1 MDGTTASPDAG
12 KKERL
17 LHLWRERARNKN
29 GFYDDHKT
37 QLRRRKAE
45 REASL
50 SPKDRE
56 NLQKKREQSKCN
68 MRLLRAARAELPR
81 KVASVTGGTGQPPGK
96 KNRRS
101 GSKPR
106 LRNTEEPPISKA
118 VKDLVTKLGTGHLV
132 AVGYLAKWGKTV
144 TAAYTA
150 SMPRGLSGRD
160 LQVLIPTLLMCPH
173 LRLLML
179 QGCTDHHDALAEL
192 QITYLPRSSLVM
204 LNVGETFSAKLAD
217 LPQALAHTSIGHIY
231 VSEHAYHGD
240 VCKTARDVCRIN
252 RGKIDYKRRI
262 IQGATWTIAT
272 RGGAHCFWN
281 LTPGKSTFAGRF
293 AKFVSD
299 VEAHYQTP
307 QQ

>member
-1 MDGTTASPDAG
+1 MQHAPAACSACRVNAQGGQRHRRHGT
-12 KKERL
+12 
-17 LHLWRERARNKN
+17 
-29 GFYDDHKT
+29 
-37 QLRRRKAE
+37 
-45 REASL
+45 
-50 SPKDRE
+50 
-56 NLQKKREQSKCN
+56 
-68 MRLLRAARAELPR
+68 
-81 KVASVTGGTGQPPGK
+81 PPGK

-106 LRNTEEPPISKA
+106 LRKPPISKA
-118 VKDLVTKLGTGHLV
+118 VKDPVTKLGTGHLV
-132 AVGYLAKWGKTV
+132 AVGCLAKWGKTV

-150 SMPRGLSGRD
+150 PMPRGLSGRD

-192 QITYLPRSSLVM
+192 LIKYLPRSSLVM

-231 VSEHAYHGD
+231 VSERAYHGD

-299 VEAHYQTP
+299 VEAHYQHLASAAPP
-307 QQ
+307 Q